1 MLNNVIERTKKTLQK
16 RSLHYRNLVIIIS
29 LLLFITPITALISL
43 SWQPLFAWL
52 LIPLAYTLFLY
63 SDQRQLSKWQLTILT
78 DWQQDKLKLQFLAQ
92 SLLHLPIFP
101 ENTIQSMVALLP
113 QPKESD
119 TLSFESRQA
128 IVCLQKTIN
137 HCHRIRNS
145 MLILSMIIIVF
156 SFLLSIIL
164 NSFFPLLF
172 IVFIMPLR
180 IIETW
185 YFNQQWQIQLKK
197 NSVFYKKDKVFLAII
212 SHLDCYPLVCLIPTT
227 GK

>member
-1 MLNNVIERTKKTLQK
+1 MLNNAIELTKKTLQK
-16 RSLHYRNLVIIIS
+16 RALYYRNLVIIVS
-29 LLLFITPITALISL
+29 LLLVITPISALISL
-43 SWQPLFAWL
+43 SWQPLIAWL
-52 LIPLAYTLFLY
+52 FIPLSYTLFLY
-63 SDQRQLSKWQLTILT
+63 TEQKKLADWQLTILT
-78 DWQQDKLKLQFLAQ
+78 YWQEEQLKLHFLAQ

-119 TLSFESRQA
+119 TLPSESRQA

-145 MLILSMIIIVF
+145 MLILSMIIIIF

-172 IVFIMPLR
+172 IVFMMPLR